1 MNLNILPREFIENKK
16 KFNSKN
22 FQKVERDFAFIVDKK
37 IESKIIIDLINKTE
51 NELIS
56 EINIFDIYEGEGV
69 PNGKKSIAISVT
81 LQPRERTLKDLE
93 IESICKKIISNV
105 VDNIGAVLREK

>member
-1 MNLNILPREFIENKK
+1 M
-16 KFNSKN
+16 
-22 FQKVERDFAFIVDKK
+22 
-37 IESKIIIDLINKTE
+37 
-51 NELIS
+51 
-56 EINIFDIYEGEGV
+56 

>member
-1 MNLNILPREFIENKK
+1 MKKLIEIKNLQTYFYTEAGTVK
-16 KFNSKN
+16 
-22 FQKVERDFAFIVDKK
+22 AVDNV
-37 IESKIIIDLINKTE
+37 S
-51 NELIS
+51 
-56 EINIFDIYEGEGV
+56 FDIYEGEGV